1 MKVLEPKVQFFNWR
15 ILFLISTVFI
25 FTSCGGGN
33 NTPLKPPVI
42 QSSNLFYGVKATFF
56 VGVTALNDGIQ
67 FSASNCS
74 NFASVNSPNPL
85 YLAYSCTVTK
95 TGDLIFLAK
104 DTAGN
109 EITSKTFS
117 VPMPQVNMVT
127 SLGSVVLELN
137 PNLAPLSVNNF
148 LQYVQDGF
156 YTNTIFHRVIPN
168 FVAQAGGFTTGMVTK
183 APTYAAI
190 NLESQNG
197 LLNVKGSLAMARTS
211 DPNSATSQF
220 FVNLIDNA
228 FLNYSSD
235 ASPGYTVFGRVLS
248 GQDVIDKMATI
259 PTATVNAYSDVPTSD
274 ITITSM
280 LRTQ

>member
-1 MKVLEPKVQFFNWR
+1 MKYLNWR
-15 ILFLISTVFI
+15 ILFLISCVFV
-25 FTSCGGGN
+25 FASCGGGD

-56 VGVTALNDGIQ
+56 VGVTTLNEGIQ

-74 NFASVNSPNPL
+74 NFAPINSPNPL
-85 YLAYSCTVTK
+85 YLAYSCTINK
-95 TGDLIFLAK
+95 TGDLNFSAK
-104 DTAGN
+104 DAVGN
-109 EITSKTFS
+109 EITSKTFT
-117 VPMPQVNMVT
+117 VPLPLVSMVT

-137 PNLAPLSVNNF
+137 PNAAPLSVNNF

-168 FVAQAGGFTTGMVTK
+168 FVAQGGGFNTGMVAK
-183 APTYAAI
+183 APTYPAV

-220 FVNLIDNA
+220 FVNLVDNA

-235 ASPGYTVFGRVLS
+235 SSPGYTVFGRVLS
-248 GQDVIDKMATI
+248 GQDVMDQMAKF
-259 PTATVNAYSDVPTSD
+259 PTATVNGYSDVPSTD

-280 LRTQ
+280 SRTQ